1 MNGYSEYL
9 VTRKKSVLDY
19 AIMLV
24 AAFSGV
30 CSTVFIFPFLFA
42 QLYGMFAFLA
52 IAAIWYVIYI
62 IIRSRTV
69 EYEYCVTET
78 VLDVDV
84 ITGKQKRK
92 SFVSVDLKNAD
103 IIAPAT
109 VEYEQQFNK
118 QGFVNKYMASM
129 CDNNVLDFF
138 VIYYDE
144 KNNLCRLV
152 FTPNQSVLD
161 MIRKANPRNTFF
173 E

>member
-9 VTRKKSVLDY
+9 VTRKKSVFDY
-19 AIMLV
+19 LIMSFAVL
-24 AAFSGV
+24 AG
-30 CSTVFIFPFLFA
+30 IFATLCLFPVLFA
-42 QLYGMFAFLA
+42 QIYGMFAFLG
-52 IAAIWYVIYI
+52 IAAIWYIIYL

-69 EYEYCVTET
+69 EYEYCVTENI
-78 VLDVDV
+78 LDVDI

-92 SFVSVDLKNAD
+92 NFVSVDLKNAD

-118 QGFVNKYMASM
+118 PGIVNKYMASM
-129 CDNNVLDFF
+129 CDVKTLDFF
-138 VIYYDE
+138 VIFSDGE
-144 KNNLCRLV
+144 NRISRLI
-152 FTPNQSVLD
+152 FTPNQSVLE